1 VKLGR
6 LHVNVVSDGTWRLDG
21 GILFG
26 QVPKA
31 LWQRQ
36 VKADGKN
43 RVKLGLNCVVIQS
56 PDGVILVEAGV
67 GKKSDDRRKVNY
79 GLNTGRLVSG
89 LREVGVKATDIN
101 YVTFSH
107 LHFDHAGGAT
117 KYNRK
122 HEAVPTFPK
131 ARYLVQESCW
141 KDATRT
147 NERTRAAYETSD
159 YLPLK
164 ERDQLDL
171 IKGDKEIATG
181 VWLKETGGHCRGH
194 QMVLATGGSRT
205 IAFVGDLV
213 PTPFHV
219 SLPYITAS
227 DQFPEDTL
235 ERKREL
241 LKQAEE
247 DRWILV
253 FSHGLEVH
261 AGVLERQNG
270 RFGVKPVDLSGPDS

>member
-1 VKLGR
+1 MKLGR
-6 LHVNVVSDGTWRLDG
+6 LRVNVVSDGTWRLDG

-43 RVKLGLNCVVIQS
+43 RVRLGLNCMVIRS
-56 PDGVILVEAGV
+56 PDGTILVETGV
-67 GKKSDDRRKVNY
+67 GRKLDERRKQNFA
-79 GLNTGRLVSG
+79 LNTGRLVNG
-89 LREVGVKATDIN
+89 LRELGLKASEVD
-101 YVTFSH
+101 YVAFSH

-122 HEAVPTFPK
+122 REAVPAFPK

-141 KDATRT
+141 RDATHT
-147 NERTRAAYETSD
+147 NERTRGAYEPMD
-159 YLPLK
+159 YLPLQ
-164 ERDQLDL
+164 ERNQLDL
-171 IKGDKEIATG
+171 IRGDKEILTG
-181 VWLKETGGHCRGH
+181 VRLRETGGHCRGH

-213 PTPFHV
+213 PTPYHV
-219 SLPYITAS
+219 SLSYITAS

-235 ERKREL
+235 ERKREI

-247 DRWILV
+247 EHWILV
-253 FSHGLEVH
+253 FSHGYQVH
-261 AGVLERQNG
+261 AGTLERQNG
-270 RFGVKPVDLSGPDS
+270 RFGVKPVDLRGPDL